1 MRKKMLLWVIRLIR
15 LFHKEDQFI
24 PQLRS
29 VPEGKVL
36 PNRLYRHFGRILV
49 SRANPQKVE
58 MRYYY
63 AEIDPAM
70 SVRPKDDDWK
80 ECSEI
85 HYNELMTRNMSRPEH
100 RANIA
105 HVRYMV
111 FHVIV
116 LFQGEP

>member
-1 MRKKMLLWVIRLIR
+1 
-15 LFHKEDQFI
+15 
-24 PQLRS
+24 
-29 VPEGKVL
+29 
-36 PNRLYRHFGRILV
+36 
-49 SRANPQKVE
+49 
-58 MRYYY
+58 
-63 AEIDPAM
+63 M

-85 HYNELMTRNMSRPEH
+85 HYNELMTRRMRLRNMSRPEH

>member
-85 HYNELMTRNMSRPEH
+85 HYNELMTRKD
-100 RANIA
+100 A
-105 HVRYMV
+105 V
-111 FHVIV
+111 
-116 LFQGEP
+116 